1 MRPPQS
7 VAIVGVSGFVGHG
20 LPGLL
25 AANGVSVTGVS
36 RSSPRA
42 IPGID
47 HWQTPA
53 TLNLAGYD
61 ALINLAG
68 ESVAQRWTPAARR
81 RMLESRVGLT
91 NSLVAT
97 IGRLPADER
106 PKVLVNASAIG
117 YYGNGGEAD
126 LIESS
131 SPGSGYLAELCAA
144 WEAAAAQ
151 AETLGVRVVR
161 LRLGVVLGRG
171 GLAYERLRRV
181 FRMGLGGRLGS
192 GRQWLAWI
200 HLADMHAAIMHAV
213 FSDSLRGA
221 VNATA
226 PRPERNATFTR
237 VLAAALHR
245 PALLPVPGFA
255 LKLAL
260 GGFGGALLDSQRA
273 LPEAIT
279 ADGFRFKYPD
289 LEAALQNLESAGGT
303 SGC

>member
-1 MRPPQS
+1 M
-7 VAIVGVSGFVGHG
+7 AIVGVSGFVGHG

-25 AANGVSVTGVS
+25 ASNGVSVTGVS
-36 RSSPRA
+36 RSRPSA

-53 TLNLAGYD
+53 TVNLAGYH
-61 ALINLAG
+61 AVINLAG

-81 RMLESRVGLT
+81 RMLESRVSLT
-91 NSLVAT
+91 NSLVAA
-97 IGRLPADER
+97 IGRLSADER
-106 PKVLVNASAIG
+106 PKVLVNASAVG

-131 SPGSGYLAELCAA
+131 RPGNGYLAELCGA

-151 AETLGVRVVR
+151 AETHGVRVIR
-161 LRLGVVLGRG
+161 LRLGIVLGRG

-192 GRQWLAWI
+192 GLQWMAWI
-200 HLADMHAAIMHAV
+200 HLADLHTAIVHAV
-213 FSDSLRGA
+213 FSESLRGA

-226 PRPERNATFTR
+226 PQPERNATFTR
-237 VLAAALHR
+237 LLAAALHR

-273 LPEAIT
+273 LPQALIS
-279 ADGFRFKYPD
+279 DGFRFKYPE
-289 LEAALQNLESAGGT
+289 LGVALQNLESTSGT
-303 SGC
+303 SGG